1 MEAADAAKAE
11 EEQQLA
17 DDDAVEGAVS
27 DAASLPA
34 SAAKRKRADI
44 LGQRKVR
51 ACFFLLFS
59 PPSTSFFPLFSL
71 FSLCF
76 SLGGAAS
83 LSPFPFI
90 REARQGAS
98 TEARRRVA
106 HSRRERESKAKLS
119 PLFAW
124 R

>member
-51 ACFFLLFS
+51 ACFFFAFFTAINFIF
-59 PPSTSFFPLFSL
+59 PSVFSL
-71 FSLCF
+71 
-76 SLGGAAS
+76 
-83 LSPFPFI
+83 LSVFFF
-90 REARQGAS
+90 
-98 TEARRRVA
+98 RRRG
-106 HSRRERESKAKLS
+106 LS
-119 PLFAW
+119 LPLPFHPRGAPGSINGGTKKSCT
-124 R
+124 